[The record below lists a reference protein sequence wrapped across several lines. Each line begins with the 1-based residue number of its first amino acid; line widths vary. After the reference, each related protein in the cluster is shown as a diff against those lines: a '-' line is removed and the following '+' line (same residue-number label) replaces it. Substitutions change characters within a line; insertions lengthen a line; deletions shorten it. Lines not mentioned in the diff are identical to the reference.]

1 MADSAASPAPPSAPA
16 EGSLDLLAI
25 YNGTL
30 AGGAKG
36 IGGGDQVMLK
46 CLNLSGIRPDVLVPS
61 SARGLLRNP
70 GRVFETRPT
79 GSLSTAGILVTFVA
93 RIFQALW
100 LGWRQRRHT
109 YQIAV
114 SVSGFAVDLIPLW
127 FWNARIKGAI
137 VYHLLPE
144 RKAVN
149 LPTRIRFGLAA
160 LEQWLSLRLLRHICD
175 YMVAGNEVTRR
186 QLQAYLPGKPIFV
199 LHAGFDAAALDRVPA
214 PPKDPNL
221 AVFIGRLT
229 SQKGIFDLLKIM
241 TEITRQTPG
250 FRLVMVGNGPDR
262 EFLLAEIQ
270 RLKLDGVTLAGF
282 VTDDQKARLLKE
294 ASYFFFPSYEEGW
307 GIALAEALYCD
318 CQCVA
323 YELEHYRPVF
333 GSHPAYARLGDWRD
347 FLRAFLEVQGR
358 APDPE
363 QKSFLR
369 QYDDPNIA
377 RQFVQHLKQIASAPA
392 GPGPA

>member
-1 MADSAASPAPPSAPA
+1 MNRVAFLFGGQPLGSEVGVDSVSYGFWPGFLKHKLDKFEASGHIRDFTPRSLKDLTAACGLPPRRLVGPERRPGRHLGPQPGHPARAGLSARPTLARMADSAASPAPPSAPA

-214 PPKDPNL
+214 PPQRPQP
-221 AVFIGRLT
+221 GRLHRPAHLPER
-229 SQKGIFDLLKIM
+229 DL
-241 TEITRQTPG
+241 
-250 FRLVMVGNGPDR
+250 
-262 EFLLAEIQ
+262 
-270 RLKLDGVTLAGF
+270 
-282 VTDDQKARLLKE
+282 
-294 ASYFFFPSYEEGW
+294 
-307 GIALAEALYCD
+307 
-318 CQCVA
+318 
-323 YELEHYRPVF
+323 
-333 GSHPAYARLGDWRD
+333 
-347 FLRAFLEVQGR
+347 
-358 APDPE
+358 
-363 QKSFLR
+363 
-369 QYDDPNIA
+369 
-377 RQFVQHLKQIASAPA
+377 
-392 GPGPA
+392 